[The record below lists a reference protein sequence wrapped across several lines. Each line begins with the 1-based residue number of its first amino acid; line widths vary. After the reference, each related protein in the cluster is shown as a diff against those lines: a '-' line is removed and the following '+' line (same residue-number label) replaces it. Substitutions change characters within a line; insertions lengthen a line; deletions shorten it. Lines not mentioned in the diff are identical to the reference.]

1 MEQEDLWN
9 RLKAYS
15 KTQAYPFHMPGHKRN
30 FGEMINPY
38 EMDITEIY
46 GFDDLH
52 HPEGILEQAQKR
64 AAKIYGAKESFF
76 LINGSTV
83 GILSAIASACQKN
96 GKIVMARNSHK
107 SAYHA
112 VYLNELQVEYLYP
125 EYITE
130 YDINGGIV
138 PEHLRELLEE
148 DKNREIQAVYITS
161 PTYEGI
167 LSDIGKIADI
177 AHAYE
182 IPLIVDEAHGAHL
195 YFSECFP
202 KGALTFGADI
212 VIQSVHKTLPSFTQT
227 ALLHIN
233 HSEFVNVEKVK
244 QYLRMYQSSSPS
256 YLLMAGIDRCLR
268 FMEEQGKEKLQELYN
283 NLYSIYGLKK
293 ELKELKIMG
302 DEVKNYTSVY
312 DFDSSKIVVS
322 TKGTSLWG
330 DMLKSRLREDFLLEL
345 EMAAP
350 SYVLAMTTLCDTQE
364 GIQRLKK
371 ALLQIEKDLTR
382 DNTDRM
388 DRTDM
393 YEGIGRIQNLTS
405 GWEISRPQIK
415 MTIAQAVNSHQHSIS
430 IKESKNQI
438 SGEFL
443 YVYPPGIPIL
453 APGELITPEIIS
465 YIQEL
470 KKSELSLQGLEDE
483 QVEYIKIVPG
493 NSSAIG

>member
-1 MEQEDLWN
+1 MQQKDLWTG
-9 RLKAYS
+9 LIEYS

-30 FGEMINPY
+30 FGQNLNPY
-38 EMDITEIY
+38 ELDITEIY

-125 EYITE
+125 EYISE

-202 KGALTFGADI
+202 KGALAFGADI

-283 NLYSIYGLKK
+283 NLYSIYGLRK

-312 DFDSSKIVVS
+312 DFDSSKILIS
-322 TKGTSLWG
+322 SQNTNLSGEN
-330 DMLKSRLREDFLLEL
+330 LKDKLRKEYLLEL

-350 SYVLAMTTLCDTQE
+350 SYALAMTSLCDTHE
-364 GIQRLKK
+364 GIQRLKN
-371 ALLQIEKDLTR
+371 AVLQLDRQQVEDRKK
-382 DNTDRM
+382 RM
-388 DRTDM
+388 DNMD
-393 YEGIGRIQNLTS
+393 GIKGIQNQVTS
-405 GWEISRPQIK
+405 PTKARPEVK
-415 MTIAQAVNSHQHSIS
+415 MTIAQAMNSGKHDILIRDSV
-430 IKESKNQI
+430 NQI

-453 APGELITPEIIS
+453 APGELITKEIIS
-465 YIQEL
+465 YVQEL
-470 KKSELSLQGLEDE
+470 KETKLSLQGLEDE
-483 QVEYIKIVPG
+483 EVEFIKVVT
-493 NSSAIG
+493 

>member
-9 RLKAYS
+9 KLKMYS

-30 FGEMINPY
+30 FGEIINPY

-52 HPEGILEQAQKR
+52 HPEGILEQIQKR
-64 AAKIYGAKESFF
+64 AARIYGAEESFL

-83 GILSAIASACQKN
+83 GILSAIAATCRKN

-125 EYITE
+125 EYISE
-130 YDINGGIV
+130 YEMNGGIV
-138 PEHLRELLEE
+138 PEHLRALLEE
-148 DKNREIQAVYITS
+148 DSNHEIQAVYITS

-167 LSDIGKIADI
+167 LSDIGRIADI
-177 AHAYE
+177 AHAYGL
-182 IPLIVDEAHGAHL
+182 PLIVDEAHGAHL
-195 YFSECFP
+195 YFSELFP
-202 KGALTFGADI
+202 TGALAFGADI

-268 FMEEQGKEKLQELYN
+268 YVEEQGREKLQKLST
-283 NLYSIYGLKK
+283 NLQSIYGLKD
-293 ELKELKIMG
+293 ELKKLRIMG
-302 DEVKNYTSVY
+302 NEVKNYASVY
-312 DFDSSKIVVS
+312 DFDVSKIVVS
-322 TKGTSLWG
+322 TKGTRVSG
-330 DMLKSRLREDFLLEL
+330 DTLKSKLREEYLLEL

-350 SYVLAMTTLCDTQE
+350 SYALAMTTLCDTEE
-364 GIQRLKK
+364 GIQRLRS
-371 ALLQIEKDLTR
+371 ALLQIEQDLPEEEVDKKT
-382 DNTDRM
+382 NGADR
-388 DRTDM
+388 
-393 YEGIGRIQNLTS
+393 IKRIEKIEKNHNS
-405 GWEISRPQIK
+405 GSAMGKGRPQAK
-415 MTIAQAVNSHQHSIS
+415 MTIAQGMNSHHKRIL
-430 IKESKNQI
+430 IRESENHI

-453 APGELITPEIIS
+453 APGELITREIIW
-465 YIQEL
+465 YILEL
-470 KKSELSLQGLEDE
+470 KETELSLQGVEDE
-483 QVEYIKIVPG
+483 QVEFIKVVIR
-493 NSSAIG
+493 

>member
-1 MEQEDLWN
+1 M
-9 RLKAYS
+9 
-15 KTQAYPFHMPGHKRN
+15 
-30 FGEMINPY
+30 
-38 EMDITEIY
+38 
-46 GFDDLH
+46 
-52 HPEGILEQAQKR
+52 
-64 AAKIYGAKESFF
+64 
-76 LINGSTV
+76 
-83 GILSAIASACQKN
+83 
-96 GKIVMARNSHK
+96 
-107 SAYHA
+107 
-112 VYLNELQVEYLYP
+112 
-125 EYITE
+125 
-130 YDINGGIV
+130 
-138 PEHLRELLEE
+138 
-148 DKNREIQAVYITS
+148 YITS

-202 KGALTFGADI
+202 KGALAFGADI

-312 DFDSSKIVVS
+312 DFDSSKILIS
-322 TKGTSLWG
+322 SQNTNLSGEN
-330 DMLKSRLREDFLLEL
+330 LKDKLRKEYLLEL

-350 SYVLAMTTLCDTQE
+350 SYALAMTSLCDTHE
-364 GIQRLKK
+364 GIQRLKN
-371 ALLQIEKDLTR
+371 AVLQLDRQQVEDRKK
-382 DNTDRM
+382 RM
-388 DRTDM
+388 DNMD
-393 YEGIGRIQNLTS
+393 GIKGIQNQVTS
-405 GWEISRPQIK
+405 PTKARPEVK
-415 MTIAQAVNSHQHSIS
+415 MTIAQAMNSGKHDILIRDSV
-430 IKESKNQI
+430 NQI

-453 APGELITPEIIS
+453 APGELITKEIIS
-465 YIQEL
+465 YVQEL
-470 KKSELSLQGLEDE
+470 KETKLSLQGLEDE
-483 QVEYIKIVPG
+483 EVEFIKVVT
-493 NSSAIG
+493 